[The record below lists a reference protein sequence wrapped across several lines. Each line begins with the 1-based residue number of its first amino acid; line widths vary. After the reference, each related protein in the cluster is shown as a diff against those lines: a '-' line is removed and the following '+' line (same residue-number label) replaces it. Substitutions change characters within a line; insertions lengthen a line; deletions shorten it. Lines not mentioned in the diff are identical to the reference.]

1 MGDIKKPRKQY
12 SVPRKRWDKERIE
25 KEKKILEAYGLKNKR
40 ELRRFET
47 FLRDKRKNA
56 RNLLALT
63 QAKRARSEKELFEN
77 IARIGLL
84 PRTASIDDVLSL
96 QVEEILE
103 KRLATIVWRKNLAKT
118 IKQARQFIAHGHIA
132 IGGKKITAPNYI
144 VKASEVNRIGYYKR
158 PMQLEPFK
166 EDSREQMKREFEQ
179 AKGEKLGEE
188 IIEKTGEEN
197 DEPVAGKT
205 GKETPEI
212 HSGKSA
218 AEGDAK

>member
-12 SVPRKRWDKERIE
+12 SVPRKRWDKVRIE
-25 KEKKILEAYGLKNKR
+25 KEKKTVEAYGLKNKR

-47 FLRDKRKNA
+47 FLRNKRKNA
-56 RNLLALT
+56 RHLLALT
-63 QAKRARSEKELFEN
+63 EAKRAKSEKELFES

-118 IKQARQFIAHGHIA
+118 IKQARQFIVHGHIA
-132 IGGKKITAPNYI
+132 IGGRKITTPNYI
-144 VKASEVNRIGYYKR
+144 VKATEVDKIGYYKR

-166 EDSREQMKREFEQ
+166 EDSREQMKMEFEQ
-179 AKGEKLGEE
+179 AKGEALGETTVE
-188 IIEKTGEEN
+188 ETMEETVEPSSVEHSVKGE
-197 DEPVAGKT
+197 AQ
-205 GKETPEI
+205 
-212 HSGKSA
+212 
-218 AEGDAK
+218 

>member
-1 MGDIKKPRKQY
+1 MGDIKKQRKQY
-12 SVPRKRWDKERIE
+12 SVPRKRWDKTRIE

-56 RNLLALT
+56 RHLLALT
-63 QAKRARSEKELFEN
+63 GDKRAKSEKELFES

-96 QVEEILE
+96 QVEELLE

-118 IKQARQFIAHGHIA
+118 VKQARQFIVHGHIA
-132 IGGKKITAPNYI
+132 ISGKKVTAPNYI
-144 VKASEVNRIGYYKR
+144 VKAMEVDKIAYYKR
-158 PMQLEPFK
+158 PMLLEPFK

-179 AKGEKLGEE
+179 AKGEALGTDVVEE
-188 IIEKTGEEN
+188 GQEETVGALA
-197 DEPVAGKT
+197 DASS
-205 GKETPEI
+205 I
-212 HSGKSA
+212 
-218 AEGDAK
+218 EGDAE

>member
-1 MGDIKKPRKQY
+1 MKMD
-12 SVPRKRWDKERIE
+12 DED
-25 KEKKILEAYGLKNKR
+25 KKILEAYGLKNKR

-63 QAKRARSEKELFEN
+63 ETKRARSEKELFEN

-144 VKASEVNRIGYYKR
+144 VKAGEVDRIGYYKR

-188 IIEKTGEEN
+188 IIEKIGEEN

-205 GKETPEI
+205 GKETPE
-212 HSGKSA
+212 SPSEKSA
-218 AEGDAK
+218 AESNAK